1 MRKTRIIAGFTVL
14 AFLTA
19 CTGRSG
25 SSVERQPSD
34 TVYIDTFY
42 TAMFRMSG
50 EGYTGGDGTYSV
62 ALPDGRT
69 AWIFGDTFIGGVNN
83 DHSRSKQVPR
93 FIRNSLVIEGEG
105 APKTLFTGSG
115 AEKAS
120 FVIPPLS
127 ATGGKKVSEDSVWY
141 WPGDGLIENGQ
152 FKLFLSEFVQ
162 LDTGMWDFSWTGSW
176 VAAFNLPSFSLASI
190 DPLPRVKEAGIHFGH
205 AVCETD
211 EFTYVYG
218 AGGGKPNAARY
229 TPGEVLGSW
238 EYFTGEGWTADP
250 SLARPMA
257 EIQGSEQF
265 SVFREGESYILI
277 TQMGGFSDEIC
288 SFTSATPFGPWG
300 NRKLLYKTP
309 LPRESNMNIF
319 TYNAVAHPEKTRNG
333 ELLISYNMNSMALED
348 HYRDESIYRPRFIR
362 VPLKMILESAE

>member
-1 MRKTRIIAGFTVL
+1 MKTGVTSCF
-14 AFLTA
+14 AFLLLLTA

-25 SSVERQPSD
+25 GSADLQPSD

-42 TAMFRMSG
+42 TAMFRMCG
-50 EGYTGGDGTYSV
+50 DGYTGGDGTYSV

-69 AWIFGDTFIGGVNN
+69 AWIFGDTFIGGVND

-105 APKTLFTGSG
+105 KALTLYSGSG

-120 FVIPPLS
+120 FVVPPLS

-141 WPGDGLIENGQ
+141 WPGDGLIENGRL
-152 FKLFLSEFVQ
+152 KLFLSEFVQ
-162 LDTGMWDFSWTGSW
+162 VDTGMWDFRWTGTW
-176 VAAFNLPSFSLASI
+176 VAAFDLPSLSLASL
-190 DPLPRVKEAGIHFGH
+190 DPLPLVKESGIHFGH

-211 EFTYVYG
+211 EFTYIYG
-218 AGGGKPNAARY
+218 AGEGMPYAARY
-229 TPGEVLGSW
+229 AEGELLGTW
-238 EYFTGEGWTADP
+238 EYFSGEGWTTDP

-265 SVFREGESYILI
+265 SVFREGDNYIFI

-288 SFTSATPFGPWG
+288 SFTSATPYGPWG

-333 ELLISYNMNSMALED
+333 ELLVSYNMNSMALED

-362 VPLKMILESAE
+362 VPMKMILEGAD